1 METKNKYP
9 ALVAKIEN
17 NCKVVINRGS
27 IDGIK
32 VGDKFLIYR
41 LGDKI
46 IDPETQE
53 NLGTLE
59 IVVGHGKAIHVQEH
73 IATIESDDFKIVQ
86 PSQKIIEDNFGNIPR
101 ILGIKSAFNSKTTLV
116 EPKREII
123 PFLNIQIK
131 DLVKPI

>member
-46 IDPETQE
+46 IDPE
-53 NLGTLE
+53 N
-59 IVVGHGKAIHVQEH
+59 
-73 IATIESDDFKIVQ
+73 S
-86 PSQKIIEDNFGNIPR
+86 R
-101 ILGIKSAFNSKTTLV
+101 KSWGLLKL
-116 EPKREII
+116 
-123 PFLNIQIK
+123 L
-131 DLVKPI
+131 